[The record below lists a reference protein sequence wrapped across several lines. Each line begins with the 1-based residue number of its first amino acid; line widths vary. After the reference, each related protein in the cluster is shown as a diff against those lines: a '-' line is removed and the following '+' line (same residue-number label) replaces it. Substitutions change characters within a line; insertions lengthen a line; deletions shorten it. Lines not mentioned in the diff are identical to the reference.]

1 MGVIINLKLNLISI
15 RSQPTLK
22 FILLYNIEF
31 DARRN
36 EVQSHH
42 IIYHILCGRHY
53 AVVNYNKYS

>member
-1 MGVIINLKLNLISI
+1 MGVIINLKLNEISI

-31 DARRN
+31 DATRN

-42 IIYHILCGRHY
+42 IIFYVGI
-53 AVVNYNKYS
+53 KQ